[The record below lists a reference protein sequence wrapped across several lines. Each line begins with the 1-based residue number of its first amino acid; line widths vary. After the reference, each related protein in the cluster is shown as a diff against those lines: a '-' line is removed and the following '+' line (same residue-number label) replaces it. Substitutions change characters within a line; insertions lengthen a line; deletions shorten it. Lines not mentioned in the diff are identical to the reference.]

1 MRLIGTGEDA
11 GRHRG
16 SLQAGTDAGST
27 YTSGPRVT
35 GFVSAQHED
44 SSGKLWRR
52 MRSKE
57 LGEAGDQEMRP
68 CKEAGEGQNTWTN
81 GWPRTAMG
89 PSWGC
94 AAPACPSLGGRRQ
107 DWGTLP
113 CLVLRWSS
121 ANTGGKWGGI

>member
-16 SLQAGTDAGST
+16 SLQAGTDAGSA

-57 LGEAGDQEMRP
+57 LGEAGDQERKLEKARIHGRMDGLARR
-68 CKEAGEGQNTWTN
+68 W
-81 GWPRTAMG
+81 
-89 PSWGC
+89 
-94 AAPACPSLGGRRQ
+94 APLGGAQ
-107 DWGTLP
+107 PLP
-113 CLVLRWSS
+113 ALHLEV
-121 ANTGGKWGGI
+121 GGKTGAPFRAWS